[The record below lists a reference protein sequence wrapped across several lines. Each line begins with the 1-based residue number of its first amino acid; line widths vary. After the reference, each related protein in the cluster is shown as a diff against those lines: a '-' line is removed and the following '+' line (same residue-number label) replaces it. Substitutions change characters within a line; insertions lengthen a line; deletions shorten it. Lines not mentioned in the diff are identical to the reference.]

1 MVNIFKYVD
10 RFFTTL
16 TNYLTYNWIFVIF
29 AGLFL
34 FTIILVIGFT
44 SRAYEARLIKSIDH
58 FNSYFIDNPQI
69 NEDNLLSFNAK
80 MKSNSVPKQLRKSWQ
95 QFVLY
100 REGKASSYMSFE
112 NCVSTPIKNSTYTRD
127 IKTMNTLAWIFSL
140 CSLILNCYYC
150 FETIDIARVLSNVL
164 LTPIIIL
171 LANYIVQIFLNLKH
185 SAIISDLFQNYQYF
199 EANIDKATE
208 TLPEFVDYE
217 VLFDRNEIK
226 RGIPILYAYLQK
238 RAEEEQRQLELAR
251 IRNVEHEK
259 FNFDDQGIAAS
270 LVLERAMHE
279 AENYIAERKK
289 YLQDTEQINSDM
301 TQEDLNYREITKEYN
316 RQMQVSKE
324 TFANF
329 KSQLEEASSAI
340 EANYLKKQ
348 QQQELDRQRN
358 LERDYDTATE
368 RHKKVIE
375 GFNEEL
381 DSVEKLVA
389 KSRQGLEEAMKSEF
403 ATYAGKVYD
412 EAKKAVE
419 QREQDKQTDFQQ
431 NITDLEEALVAKNQE
446 LEKLFAENQLMSD
459 KLLEIGIVVDG
470 EEKSKSKRK
479 RKSAQQFEIT
489 YQPPVEQET
498 EQTQKEY
505 QSLENEQ
512 STQEYKPLSY
522 EENDNVPAYEKDDFA
537 VTNSAIT
544 DNYREENSE
553 LIPETI
559 SDTIPEESSGQ
570 KIEKNSED
578 DDFDGE
584 DPLDLIDT
592 YFDEEQPEKQ
602 LDEQAEENYEDS
614 EETNEAEKEIDEL
627 QAILKELSEQEEKI
641 EQEEKLEN
649 LYSNEELQE
658 IKDMINDSTE
668 QENEGIEDE
677 ETEGETVESAE
688 PIVEKK
694 RAGRPRKQL
703 SELEVNK
710 PARKRGRPR
719 KEETAEQPVKKGR
732 GRPRKDESQDEVP
745 TKNGPGRPRKEKT
758 GEKAVKKGRGRPRKE
773 ETASKTAKKG
783 PGRPRKEKQVKQTPV
798 KKGRGRPRKTE
809 SVAISDIK
817 DIKDIDAYLKE
828 IDHAIAQE
836 SAKIKESE
844 KELDKKSKIKKNK

>member
-1 MVNIFKYVD
+1 MVDIFKYVD

-29 AGLFL
+29 VGLFL
-34 FTIILVIGFT
+34 LTIILVVGFT
-44 SRAYEARLIKSIDH
+44 ARAYEARLIKAIDRL
-58 FNSYFIDNPQI
+58 NSYFIDNPQI

-171 LANYIVQIFLNLKH
+171 LANYLVQIFLNLRH
-185 SAIISDLFQNYQYF
+185 NAIISDLFQNYQYF

-217 VLFDRNEIK
+217 VLFDRSEIK
-226 RGIPILYAYLQK
+226 KGIPILYTYLQK

-316 RQMQVSKE
+316 RQMQVSRE

-329 KSQLEEASSAI
+329 KAQLEEATSSI

-381 DSVEKLVA
+381 NTVEKLVT

-412 EAKKAVE
+412 EAKRAVE
-419 QREQDKQTDFQQ
+419 EREQEKHSDLKQ
-431 NITDLEEALVAKNQE
+431 NITDLEESLVSKNQE
-446 LEKLFAENQLMSD
+446 LEKLYAENQLMSD

-470 EEKSKSKRK
+470 EEKAKSKKK
-479 RKSAQQFEIT
+479 RKAEQVQEVAEQPVEETT
-489 YQPPVEQET
+489 YQPLTYEEPVQ
-498 EQTQKEY
+498 EY
-505 QSLENEQ
+505 QPLTYEEPV
-512 STQEYKPLSY
+512 QEYKPLTY
-522 EENDNVPAYEKDDFA
+522 EETSNVPAYE
-537 VTNSAIT
+537 
-544 DNYREENSE
+544 REETPASTQEVEEDPFDELLKEFNNEKTVETEQSSE
-553 LIPETI
+553 TDHEET
-559 SDTIPEESSGQ
+559 DLEETELEKEEVQEES
-570 KIEKNSED
+570 
-578 DDFDGE
+578 
-584 DPLDLIDT
+584 
-592 YFDEEQPEKQ
+592 EEVPV
-602 LDEQAEENYEDS
+602 
-614 EETNEAEKEIDEL
+614 EAED
-627 QAILKELSEQEEKI
+627 
-641 EQEEKLEN
+641 QEEKLGDIYTDAE
-649 LYSNEELQE
+649 LEEL
-658 IKDMINDSTE
+658 KRLINDSTE
-668 QENEGIEDE
+668 QENDSIEEE
-677 ETEGETVESAE
+677 ETEGETVESEE
-688 PIVEKK
+688 PKVEKK
-694 RAGRPRKQL
+694 RVGRPRKQV
-703 SELEVNK
+703 SEEELNK
-710 PARKRGRPR
+710 PARRRGRPR
-719 KEETAEQPVKKGR
+719 KEETAEKPVKKGR
-732 GRPRKDESQDEVP
+732 GRPRKED
-745 TKNGPGRPRKEKT
+745 TT
-758 GEKAVKKGRGRPRKE
+758 
-773 ETASKTAKKG
+773 ETVVKKG
-783 PGRPRKEKQVKQTPV
+783 PGRPRKTETSEPKRKAGRPRKEENTSQKVV
-798 KKGRGRPRKTE
+798 KKGPGRPRKTE
-809 SVAISDIK
+809 APKTEKKGPGRPRKTDKVAISDIK

-836 SAKIKESE
+836 NAKMKESE
-844 KELDKKSKIKKNK
+844 KELDRKSKIRRKR